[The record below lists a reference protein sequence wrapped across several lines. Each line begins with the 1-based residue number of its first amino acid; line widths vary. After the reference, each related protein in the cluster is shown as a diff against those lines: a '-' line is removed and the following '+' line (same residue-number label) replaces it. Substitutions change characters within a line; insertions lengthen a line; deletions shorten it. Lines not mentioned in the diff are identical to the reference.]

1 MTSNALPKI
10 YPSIDT
16 TKYHL
21 CQTYEDVKHFA
32 QHHENPNTILGP
44 LDSGFAF
51 FAGETLTGPK
61 DTLVAI
67 CGPAA
72 IDEILPKYEEVKK
85 LDDEDERTQEEKDA
99 EAWEGVERHERFQ
112 KGINEGKKKED
123 WDGDLGEWKMT
134 ADLGAE

>member
-1 MTSNALPKI
+1 MTSPALPKI

-44 LDSGFAF
+44 LDSGFGF

-72 IDEILPKYEEVKK
+72 IEEILPKFEEVKK
-85 LDDEDERTQEEKDA
+85 LDDEDDRTQEEKDA
-99 EAWEGVERHERFQ
+99 EAWEGVERHERFK
-112 KGINEGKKKED
+112 KGINDGKKKED
-123 WDGDLGEWKMT
+123 WDGHLGQWKEK
-134 ADLGAE
+134 ADLWAE

>member
-1 MTSNALPKI
+1 MTSPALSKI

-16 TKYHL
+16 IKYHL
-21 CQTYEDVKHFA
+21 CQTHEDVKYFA

-44 LDSGFAF
+44 LDSGFSF

-72 IDEILPKYEEVKK
+72 IEEILPKFEEVKK
-85 LDDEDERTQEEKDA
+85 LDDEDDRSQEEKDA
-99 EAWEGVERHERFQ
+99 EAWEGVERLERFQ
-112 KGINEGKKKED
+112 KGINGGKKKED
-123 WDGDLGEWKMT
+123 WDGDIGQWKET
-134 ADLGAE
+134 ANLGAE